1 LNQRG
6 PRCPTSVT
14 PEMVS
19 GLVDILSQLKVK
31 VDVAALAAE
40 VGIETGRLLETLE
53 TCEALGLVSIVD
65 GDAAL
70 TQVGEAFVRKRQ
82 RGRVRMLREL
92 IREVEPFKSIL
103 TYMSSQP
110 RPVTAE
116 EICRELGLCDHNDPD
131 SVSQL
136 KSFILHWL
144 VTTGYLS
151 YDGKEE
157 QFKIV
162 GRHRT

>member
-1 LNQRG
+1 
-6 PRCPTSVT
+6 
-14 PEMVS
+14 
-19 GLVDILSQLKVK
+19 
-31 VDVAALAAE
+31 
-40 VGIETGRLLETLE
+40 
-53 TCEALGLVSIVD
+53 
-65 GDAAL
+65 
-70 TQVGEAFVRKRQ
+70 VGEAFVKKRQ

-103 TYMSSQP
+103 TYMSSQS